1 MQFVNDEEK
10 PFICFKCTAQFPTFA
25 ELTYHK
31 DKSHQDKPKFLLN
44 YKESPLE
51 IVRKTTNCPTEM
63 VNFVSD
69 SIRQVPETT
78 FNNMHGML
86 RDIGTQDGQI
96 FMSKNGLMGAIE
108 KVKMNVSETW
118 TSKNVYESGTRIF
131 QEKLHNTHAVT
142 SAIFCLPINF
152 RFAKLEKNTQF

>member
-131 QEKLHNTHAVT
+131 QEKIP
-142 SAIFCLPINF
+142 SAIFCLLIFDF
-152 RFAKLEKNTQF
+152 RNWKKILSSDHLSKG